1 MKQTKESYGFGGSMG
16 PIGAEYQLFVD
27 EIDIQKLYHSITMFG
42 GCGAAPAE
50 VHADYNYT
58 MLWSYNI
65 YDLEEKLYA
74 KIMEW
79 KKESSYFPCFL
90 CKYYSIFTWIFLFS
104 VATGKANIIINGI
117 AVDSKGFVYVGY
129 DRKINVYNNSELVK
143 KISIPTSRGYGFTI
157 DNDNILLS
165 TGDYTYLM
173 NLDGTV
179 LDKQLDSYE
188 NHVYSKYSFKNTVG
202 DSFKVKSI
210 LFKTQIVKNNNITV
224 YQISKSDFMAKLFFE
239 ISCLSIVIV
248 VPCLIKIF
256 KHSK

>member
-1 MKQTKESYGFGGSMG
+1 M
-16 PIGAEYQLFVD
+16 
-27 EIDIQKLYHSITMFG
+27 QKL
-42 GCGAAPAE
+42 
-50 VHADYNYT
+50 
-58 MLWSYNI
+58 WSEKRNLLIFLVFYVNI
-65 YDLEEKLYA
+65 IA
-74 KIMEW
+74 
-79 KKESSYFPCFL
+79 FL
-90 CKYYSIFTWIFLFS
+90 LGFSLFS